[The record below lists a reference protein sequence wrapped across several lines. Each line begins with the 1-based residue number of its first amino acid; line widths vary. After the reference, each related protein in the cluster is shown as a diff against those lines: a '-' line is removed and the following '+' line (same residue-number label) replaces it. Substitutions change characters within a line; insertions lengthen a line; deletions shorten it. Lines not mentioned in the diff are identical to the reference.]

1 MLMLGAVVASG
12 GAAQTARG
20 ADAAAPSPAFQPPLD
35 LVMLLSR
42 ALWCSLADGRE
53 IVATRRYPV
62 RFVPQDPGWRVDGE
76 LLASEIVATR
86 RYPVRFVPQDPGW
99 RVDGELLASEIDA
112 PMACSPATSRGPAP
126 DCAIMASCNR
136 RIVTAIGPDRCLTR
150 EQWTLD
156 PLAAVASR

>member
-42 ALWCSLADGRE
+42 ALWCSLADGR
-53 IVATRRYPV
+53 
-62 RFVPQDPGWRVDGE
+62 
-76 LLASEIVATR
+76 EIVATR